1 HALDEHVAVIA
12 PTSYSVSGGT
22 AIRRDPDHREQAM
35 NFKKLLRGPLIWI
48 LIPIIVIIVSFQ
60 LMSGGGVQQI
70 DTSAG
75 LQLLKGDTV
84 EQVEITDDYQRV
96 NLTLSKDYV
105 AEDGEN
111 YGQQVEFYY
120 VTPQAD
126 DVADAV
132 AAADPPKG
140 YNSVVPQTPW
150 WSSLLMTLLTVVLL
164 VGLFWF
170 IMSRMQGGNS
180 RMMNFGKS
188 KAKQVTKET
197 PKVRFSDVAG
207 VDEAVEEL
215 GEIRDFLAQPDRFK
229 AVGAKIPKGVLLYG
243 PPGTGKTLM
252 ARSVAGEAGVPF
264 YAISGSDFVEMFV
277 GVGASPVRDLFE
289 QAKNNAPAIIF
300 VDEIDAVGR
309 QRGAG
314 LGGGHDEREQTLN
327 QLLVE

>member
-1 HALDEHVAVIA
+1 
-12 PTSYSVSGGT
+12 
-22 AIRRDPDHREQAM
+22 M

-96 NLTLSKDYV
+96 ALTLSEDYV

-120 VTPQAD
+120 VAPQGDTVATA
-126 DVADAV
+126 VADA
-132 AAADPPKG
+132 APAQG
-140 YNSVVPQTPW
+140 FNSVVPQTPW
-150 WSSLLMTLLTVVLL
+150 WSSLLMTMLTVLLL
-164 VGLFWF
+164 VGVFWF

-197 PKVRFSDVAG
+197 PKVTFADV
-207 VDEAVEEL
+207 
-215 GEIRDFLAQPDRFK
+215 
-229 AVGAKIPKGVLLYG
+229 
-243 PPGTGKTLM
+243 
-252 ARSVAGEAGVPF
+252 
-264 YAISGSDFVEMFV
+264 
-277 GVGASPVRDLFE
+277 
-289 QAKNNAPAIIF
+289 
-300 VDEIDAVGR
+300 
-309 QRGAG
+309 
-314 LGGGHDEREQTLN
+314 
-327 QLLVE
+327 